1 MIGGLAGAGEAI
13 SDANSTVL
21 HNYDSDQ
28 RIITGD
34 TGRYALGE
42 GLSKGSEVWSEVL
55 RDRLKE
61 MVPVVQILSGREA
74 TATFANEVTIE
85 DLYEQL
91 EDENGYDQFNGM
103 D

>member
-1 MIGGLAGAGEAI
+1 
-13 SDANSTVL
+13 
-21 HNYDSDQ
+21 
-28 RIITGD
+28 
-34 TGRYALGE
+34 
-42 GLSKGSEVWSEVL
+42 
-55 RDRLKE
+55 